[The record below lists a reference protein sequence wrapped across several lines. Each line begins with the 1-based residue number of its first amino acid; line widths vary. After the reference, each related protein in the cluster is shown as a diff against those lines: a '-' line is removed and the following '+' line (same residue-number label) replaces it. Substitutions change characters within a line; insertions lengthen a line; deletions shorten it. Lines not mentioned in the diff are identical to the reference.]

1 MKIVV
6 GRKLKVDNRGR
17 FVPSSLFFLLST
29 LYFLLPGC
37 TYNSSDQGPPSQTLE
52 QRQDAAIND
61 PIKNNYEENTKPYDI
76 SGGGI
81 NNLDKNA
88 LNKDLKNV
96 FDP

>member
-1 MKIVV
+1 
-6 GRKLKVDNRGR
+6 
-17 FVPSSLFFLLST
+17 
-29 LYFLLPGC
+29 
-37 TYNSSDQGPPSQTLE
+37 LE